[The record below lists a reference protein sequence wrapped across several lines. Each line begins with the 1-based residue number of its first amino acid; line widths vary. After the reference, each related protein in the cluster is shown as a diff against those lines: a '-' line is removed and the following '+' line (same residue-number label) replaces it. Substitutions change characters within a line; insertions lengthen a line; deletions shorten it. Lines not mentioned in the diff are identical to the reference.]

1 MSLGKLSGLS
11 EAQEETCGV
20 GRTVSQ
26 SWGHGWPLKQAEHT
40 GGAQNHFFYNPSRPF

>member
-20 GRTVSQ
+20 GADSVTVLGA
-26 SWGHGWPLKQAEHT
+26 WLAIET
-40 GGAQNHFFYNPSRPF
+40 G